1 MVAHRGNLN
10 YQDCR
15 RTVTAGFEPGEMD
28 LLQEAGAGFASV
40 SNKANDYLSS
50 SSSVVPLEASQK
62 GDRVRFSVKIT
73 SAVILASEFWKVA
86 GFDWYGQWETAERSQ
101 RRAAQ
106 FLCAYLPG
114 HANLVVGRIFYT
126 PKQNKHPRA
135 FVLVN

>member
-15 RTVTAGFEPGEMD
+15 RTVTAGFEPGEID
-28 LLQEAGAGFASV
+28 VLQEASVDVASV
-40 SNKANDYLSS
+40 SNKASDYLSS

-86 GFDWYGQWETAERSQ
+86 GFDWYGQWENIRPF
-101 RRAAQ
+101 AAQ
-106 FLCAYLPG
+106 GCPIFVSLSQWTDVPCLEPYLFQ
-114 HANLVVGRIFYT
+114 VVSYG
-126 PKQNKHPRA
+126 
-135 FVLVN
+135 V

>member
-15 RTVTAGFEPGEMD
+15 RTVTAGFEPGEID
-28 LLQEAGAGFASV
+28 VLQEASVDVASV
-40 SNKANDYLSS
+40 SNKASDYLSS

-86 GFDWYGQWETAERSQ
+86 GFDWYGQWEHQNVRSAGLPNFCVFISVD
-101 RRAAQ
+101 R
-106 FLCAYLPG
+106 CAVP
-114 HANLVVGRIFYT
+114 
-126 PKQNKHPRA
+126 
-135 FVLVN
+135 